1 MFLHEEIFMSWKKPK
16 KRRGVSCV
24 PMIKITNG
32 PRLRET
38 DSGQCSALVARPKLT
53 SFLISC
59 KTSSRSFLPFYT
71 PTIKYTF
78 PELTKE
84 GIHIVLLIFA
94 WALVII
100 MNGESLDDIT
110 QSAIILMEISV
121 MEHTRHPRPLIG
133 QSDSQLAS
141 DWLMVTRVSGC
152 QSPISAIAGITPELI
167 DGAV

>member
-1 MFLHEEIFMSWKKPK
+1 MEQMDP
-16 KRRGVSCV
+16 
-24 PMIKITNG
+24 
-32 PRLRET
+32 
-38 DSGQCSALVARPKLT
+38 DSEKLIQAECSALLIRPEPT

-84 GIHIVLLIFA
+84 GIHRVLLIFA

-100 MNGESLDDIT
+100 MNGASLDDIT

-121 MEHTRHPRPLIG
+121 MEHTRRPRPLIG
-133 QSDSQLAS
+133 QLDPELAS

>member
-1 MFLHEEIFMSWKKPK
+1 MFSHEMSWENPK
-16 KRRGVSCV
+16 KRRGVSFV
-24 PMIKITNG
+24 PMIVSHGTNG

-38 DSGQCSALVARPKLT
+38 DSGQCSALLIRPEPT

-59 KTSSRSFLPFYT
+59 KTCSRSFIPFYT

-84 GIHIVLLIFA
+84 GIHRVLLIFA

-133 QSDSQLAS
+133 Q
-141 DWLMVTRVSGC
+141 
-152 QSPISAIAGITPELI
+152 
-167 DGAV
+167 